1 MLVLEE
7 ITKQFD
13 GQPVLRGISLAIAA
27 GEVVVLLGPSGCGKT
42 TLLRIIAGLEQP
54 DNGRIHLHDADL
66 TQIPV
71 HRRGFGMVFQ
81 DYALFPHKNV
91 FDNVAFG
98 LKMLGWERPSIDK
111 RVRQVLSLVALADF
125 EQRPIHELSGGEQQR
140 VALARSLAPAPRLLL
155 LDEPLGALDRT
166 LRERLMLDLRAI
178 LKQAGGVVGRPE
190 GITAVYVTHDQAEAF
205 AIADR
210 VVVMNNGRIEQ
221 DDSPTG
227 LYRQPATPFVARFLG
242 MDNLIEAEII
252 ATSPL
257 RVRAAIGEFR
267 IANEATRQNRFP
279 ISPGQSC
286 MILVRSEAARL
297 IPLVETGGENGVDG
311 RLQAVSF
318 RGRFQI
324 ATIAFPGTDVMFRF
338 ELETAVTALPAVGGD
353 IRIAINPQL
362 IQPLISG

>member
-1 MLVLEE
+1 MLILDE

-13 GQPVLRGISLAIAA
+13 GQPVLRGISLEIAA

-42 TLLRIIAGLEQP
+42 TLLRIIAGLERA
-54 DNGRIHLHDADL
+54 DNGRIHLHDSDL

-71 HRRGFGMVFQ
+71 HQRGFGMVFQ

-91 FDNVAFG
+91 FDNAAFG
-98 LKMLGWERPSIDK
+98 LKMLGWERPSIIE
-111 RVRQVLSLVALADF
+111 RVQQVLSLVDLAGF

-155 LDEPLGALDRT
+155 LDEPLGALDRA

-221 DDSPTG
+221 DGSPTD

-242 MDNLIEAEII
+242 MDNLLEAEII
-252 ATSPL
+252 TANPFYART
-257 RVRAAIGEFR
+257 AIGEFR
-267 IANEATRQNRFP
+267 IANSSTNWQKHDGLPERN
-279 ISPGQSC
+279 C
-286 MILVRSEAARL
+286 ILLIRPEAARL
-297 IPLVETGGENGVDG
+297 LAPDENGGENVVNG
-311 RLQAVSF
+311 RLESVSF

-324 ATIAFPGTDVMFRF
+324 ATLVFPETDVLLKF
-338 ELETAVTALPAVGGD
+338 ELDTAVALPPIGNE

-362 IQPLISG
+362 IKPLTRG

>member
-1 MLVLEE
+1 MLTLEE

-13 GQPVLRGISLAIAA
+13 GQPVLRGISLAIDA

-42 TLLRIIAGLEQP
+42 TLLRIIAGLEQA
-54 DNGRIHLHDADL
+54 DNGRIHLHDSDL

-71 HRRGFGMVFQ
+71 HQRGFGMVFQ

-98 LKMLGWERPSIDK
+98 LKMLGWERPSIEE
-111 RVRQVLSLVALADF
+111 RVQQVLSLVDLAGF
-125 EQRPIHELSGGEQQR
+125 GQRPIHELSGGEQQR

-155 LDEPLGALDRT
+155 LDEPLGALDRA
-166 LRERLMLDLRAI
+166 LRERLMLDLRGI

-221 DDSPTG
+221 DGSPTD

-242 MDNLIEAEII
+242 MDNLLDAEI
-252 ATSPL
+252 ASTAPL
-257 RVRAAIGEFR
+257 LVRTAVGEFR
-267 IANEATRQNRFP
+267 VASLATRENLAAVSARQR
-279 ISPGQSC
+279 C
-286 MILVRSEAARL
+286 MLLIRPEAAS
-297 IPLVETGGENGVDG
+297 LVVSGSGVGENVIDG
-311 RLQAVSF
+311 RLQDISF

-324 ATIAFPGTDVMFRF
+324 ATVVFPPSNVALKF
-338 ELETAVTALPAVGGD
+338 EMETAVPLSALGEN
-353 IRIAINPQL
+353 IRIGINPHQIQL
-362 IQPLISG
+362 LIRG